1 MDNTVTLD
9 DVLILVGQLSP
20 LDKVRLIEQ
29 IAPQIERELQTV
41 RNGRRKSL
49 RGLWQGLD
57 ISSDDLS
64 ELRQEMWGGFPR
76 ENVT

>member
-1 MDNTVTLD
+1 MDNAVTLD
-9 DVLILVGQLSP
+9 DVMVLVGQLSP
-20 LDKVRLIEQ
+20 VDKVRLIEQ

-57 ISSDDLS
+57 ISSDDL
-64 ELRQEMWGGFPR
+64 
-76 ENVT
+76 N

>member
-9 DVLILVGQLSP
+9 DVLVLVGQLSP
-20 LDKVRLIEQ
+20 VDKVRLIEQ

-49 RGLWQGLD
+49 RGLWQGID

-64 ELRQEMWGGFPR
+64 ELRQEMWGTFPR
-76 ENVT
+76 EGVQ